1 MQTIRAF
8 IAIHLPADV
17 QAYLGEISH
26 SFSKELPAG
35 AVRWVAPDRMHLTLR
50 FLGETR
56 EDRLP
61 AIGDALAEI
70 TAKHRPLT
78 LHLDKL
84 GCFPNSSRPRVIWV
98 SLSGDADALQAIKTE
113 IDAMLE
119 PFGWQPEDRPFRA
132 HLTLGRVKDEY
143 KQIRLPW
150 GHGVNNLPVM
160 VSTIYIVQ
168 SRLLP
173 DGPVYTDRYTAYF
186 SAGTA

>member
-8 IAIHLPADV
+8 IAIHLPAEV

-26 SFSKELPAG
+26 SFSKELPHG
-35 AVRWVAPDRMHLTLR
+35 AVRWVMPDQMHLTLR

-61 AIGDALAEI
+61 AIGAALVEVA
-70 TAKHRPLT
+70 AKYHSFT

-98 SLSGDADALQAIKTE
+98 SLAGDSDALQRIKTE
-113 IDAMLE
+113 IDEVLE

-132 HLTLGRVKDEY
+132 HLTLGRVKDEH

-150 GHGVNNLPVM
+150 GEVVSKLPVA
-160 VSTIYIVQ
+160 VSAIYLVQ

-173 DGPVYTDRYTAYF
+173 DGPVYADRYTAPLV
-186 SAGTA
+186 AGVA